1 MSTTDHFE
9 HDVERP
15 REQRADQSRGR
26 AGGRH
31 PVNIGHLVMGVA
43 FLGLTVVW
51 ALVVSDTVTIE
62 DNGWIL
68 GLPWLVAGAAGLLAT
83 VLRRRDPHADPD
95 HDWRHDW
102 KQDQRDW
109 KEKFRADQRAWKE
122 QLRTSHQQMKDELR
136 QHTRSWKHG
145 GPHDRDDHTGP
156 TGH

>member
-15 REQRADQSRGR
+15 HEQRADRSHGR

-95 HDWRHDW
+95 QDW